1 MPHQR
6 SCDPADVL
14 EPDVIAGAVLGC
26 LIHDA
31 PPLVTVEELTS
42 RMAGFEGD
50 RRKARRSVEDALSDL
65 VQHGLAH
72 RLDRFVFASQ
82 AAIRGRALTG

>member
-1 MPHQR
+1 MPHER
-6 SCDPADVL
+6 SCDPADLL

-26 LIHDA
+26 LIYDA

-50 RRKARRSVEDALSDL
+50 RGASRRSVEDALSNLAQYGL
-65 VQHGLAH
+65 VH